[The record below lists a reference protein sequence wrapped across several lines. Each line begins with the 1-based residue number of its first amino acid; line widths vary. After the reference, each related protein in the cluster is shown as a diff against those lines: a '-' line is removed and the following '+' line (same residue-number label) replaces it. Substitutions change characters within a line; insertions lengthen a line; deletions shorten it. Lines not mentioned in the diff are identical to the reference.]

1 VEIPILFGRFLVR
14 QGKISEEALLYV
26 TKVQTEINQCFS
38 AVALESDFI
47 SLDDFKK
54 ALNYQRESGIK
65 FSEALK
71 ELKIANDET
80 IEKINDMCRTKRV
93 KLGEL
98 LVKRGFITEDDLK
111 TALEEFKNRGAME
124 LL

>member
-1 VEIPILFGRFLVR
+1 MEIPILFGRFLVR
-14 QGKISEEALLYV
+14 QGKISEEALSYV
-26 TKVQTEINQCFS
+26 TKVQAEINQCFP
-38 AVALESDFI
+38 AIALEGDFI

-54 ALNYQRESGIK
+54 ALDYQRQNGIK

-71 ELKIANDET
+71 ELNIANDET
-80 IEKINDMCRTKRV
+80 IEKINNMCRAKRV

-98 LVKRGFITEDDLK
+98 LVKRGFITEEELK
-111 TALEEFKNRGAME
+111 KALEEFKNKGTKE